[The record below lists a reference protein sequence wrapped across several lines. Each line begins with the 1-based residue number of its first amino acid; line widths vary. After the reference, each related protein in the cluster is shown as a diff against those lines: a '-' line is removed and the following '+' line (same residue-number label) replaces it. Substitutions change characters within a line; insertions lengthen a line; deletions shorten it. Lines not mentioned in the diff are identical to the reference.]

1 MLVDNRAE
9 SSLPPAVLQRIAPL
23 RITAYTTTTAAG
35 TGKEALFA
43 ALRSGTSALRP
54 NDFGADRLET
64 WIGRVAGVE
73 ATALPRPLAS
83 WDCRNNRL
91 AWLGLVA
98 DDFIDAA
105 HAARER
111 HGPARVALVLG
122 TSTSS
127 IGATED
133 AYRALDDEGRFPA
146 DNRNPLVHTPH
157 SLANFVHEALAL
169 EGPCVTVSTA
179 CSSSAKVFAAA
190 ERMIRLGLVDAAI
203 VGGVD
208 TLCGSV
214 LFGFNA
220 LQLVSPRPCR
230 PFDVGRDGISIGEA
244 AGFALL
250 ERAAGAGDGLALLGY
265 GESSDAYHMSTPHPQ
280 GLGAELALNDALAR
294 AGVATDEIDH
304 INLHGTASAKND
316 EVEAA
321 LVARRFPARTHASST
336 KGFTGHTL
344 GAAGIVEAAAS
355 LLALER
361 GFMPGTVNT
370 VTLDP
375 VCGPQIRT
383 ASASGEVRLALSNS
397 FGFGGNNCV
406 LVFGREAR
414 P

>member
-1 MLVDNRAE
+1 MTSVVG
-9 SSLPPAVLQRIAPL
+9 PVPAPIAPIRIA
-23 RITAYTTTTAAG
+23 AYTVTSAAG
-35 TGKEALFA
+35 VGRA
-43 ALRSGTSALRP
+43 ALLDALRDSRSALTP
-54 NDFGADRLET
+54 NDFGPSPLAT

-73 ATALPRPLAS
+73 SAPLPRMLAA
-83 WDCRNNRL
+83 WECRNDRL
-91 AWLGLVA
+91 AWLGLQG
-98 DDFIDAA
+98 DGFIDAV
-105 HAARER
+105 HAARQR
-111 HGPARVALVLG
+111 HGAARVAVVLG

-133 AYRALDDEGRFPA
+133 AYRHLDDNGGFPA

-157 SLANFVHEALAL
+157 SLARFVHEALDL

-190 ERMIRLGLVDAAI
+190 ERMLRLGVVDAAL

-220 LQLVSPRPCR
+220 LQLVSPEPCR
-230 PFDVGRDGISIGEA
+230 PFDAGRNGISIGEA

-250 ERAAGAGDGLALLGY
+250 ERDDGDTALRLLGY
-265 GESSDAYHMSTPHPQ
+265 GESSDAHHMSTPHPE
-280 GLGAELALNDALAR
+280 GLGAERALDEALAR
-294 AGVATDEIDH
+294 AGIDTSTVDH

-321 LVARRFPARTHASST
+321 LVARRFPATTHASST
-336 KGFTGHTL
+336 KGITGHTL

-355 LLALER
+355 LLAIEHGLR
-361 GFMPGTVNT
+361 PGTANT
-370 VTLDP
+370 RVLDAA
-375 VCGPQIRT
+375 CGPQ
-383 ASASGEVRLALSNS
+383 VRIAPAHAQVRIAASNS

-406 LVFGREAR
+406 LVFAGAEQRR
-414 P
+414 